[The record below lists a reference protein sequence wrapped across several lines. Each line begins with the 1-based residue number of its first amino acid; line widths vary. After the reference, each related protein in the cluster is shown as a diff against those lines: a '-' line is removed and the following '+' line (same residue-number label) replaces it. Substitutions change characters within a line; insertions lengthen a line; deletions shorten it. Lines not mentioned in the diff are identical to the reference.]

1 MISLFLIPRTIN
13 LRTGHVYCYIH
24 VYTHMQNASCNPR
37 AAHVS
42 KVFPRQKDL
51 FLQTYRFMLWLLL
64 LLLFFSVDKDVP
76 ILEHIFLYIQVKS
89 YPGKVVKV
97 TSNGQEV
104 TIWLKNQ
111 VWQIQHYVCE
121 QEKRP
126 QRPFHQKYFLWNNCA
141 AGAPCSWWDWQVSS
155 ELPLVNPETSSC
167 SLPLRHPQPR
177 PGFITNWYFPLV

>member
-1 MISLFLIPRTIN
+1 MFIA
-13 LRTGHVYCYIH
+13 
-24 VYTHMQNASCNPR
+24 VYTCTHTCEMHLITLELLMCPKSFHDRKICSCR
-37 AAHVS
+37 HI
-42 KVFPRQKDL
+42 DL
-51 FLQTYRFMLWLLL
+51 LLWLL
-64 LLLFFSVDKDVP
+64 LLLFFSADKDVP
-76 ILEHIFLYIQVKS
+76 ILDHIFLYTQVKS
-89 YPGKVVKV
+89 YPGKVIKI

-104 TIWLKNQ
+104 MICLKNQ

-126 QRPFHQKYFLWNNCA
+126 QRPFHQKYFVWNNSA